1 MSGEAD
7 EAIHGKRCQCGQ
19 YRVHSFGLLWAETE
33 GVKWR
38 HSVTLCGWVLRE
50 PPAVN
55 VPLEPCAQCKA
66 EPWIFGCTPD
76 HCNKVAAAA
85 WINGHPKPSTCAVP
99 CLVHQYNFELEHKH
113 AALKVRLLD
122 AQKRIAELEA
132 QIERIRDAARPG

>member
-1 MSGEAD
+1 MPDEAD

-38 HSVTLCGWVLRE
+38 HSVTLCEVAVPRYDSDGKGGWVLRE

-55 VPLEPCAQCKA
+55 VPLEPC
-66 EPWIFGCTPD
+66 
-76 HCNKVAAAA
+76 V
-85 WINGHPKPSTCAVP
+85 VP
-99 CLVHQYNFELEHKH
+99 CLVHQYNFELEQKH

-132 QIERIRDAARPG
+132 RVADLECQVLEWRHL

>member
-7 EAIHGKRCQCGQ
+7 EAI
-19 YRVHSFGLLWAETE
+19 
-33 GVKWR
+33 
-38 HSVTLCGWVLRE
+38 
-50 PPAVN
+50 PAVDF
-55 VPLEPCAQCKA
+55 PLEPCAQCKA

-122 AQKRIAELEA
+122 AQKRIAELEGEA
-132 QIERIRDAARPG
+132 GRWKGPAHDQSQLEQTRATLELRLAELEAHIERMRDAARPG